1 MILSYFK
8 DGMYTMTEI
17 KSQNERVTESLN
29 NSQSTFIQYLERADD
44 KQVKVNEFVQS
55 FNKFSDEFPDL
66 RKDE

>member
-1 MILSYFK
+1 
-8 DGMYTMTEI
+8 MTEI

-29 NSQSTFIQYLERADD
+29 NSQSTFIQYLERPDD

>member
-1 MILSYFK
+1 
-8 DGMYTMTEI
+8 MTEI

>member
-1 MILSYFK
+1 MVLSCIK

-29 NSQSTFIQYLERADD
+29 NSQSTFIQYLERTDD

>member
-1 MILSYFK
+1 
-8 DGMYTMTEI
+8 MYTMTEI
-17 KSQNERVTESLN
+17 KSQNERVIESLN
-29 NSQSTFIQYLERADD
+29 NSQSTFIQYLERTDD